1 MKKFTEIIGA
11 KVFSAYNAEYVGVVL
26 NIQMNR
32 NFTKA
37 KNLIISGNDDETIY
51 LLPFSRIFALGNVV
65 LIRNKTSLSVVPDGI
80 RDSIL
85 NAQSIT
91 LSGCDTGRITEI
103 EFDDKFNI
111 EKITTETTSFTPN
124 QLIKYEN
131 GAALFNDTDKVYA
144 YSRFAPRVA
153 MPTTTSDITV
163 QALNEPQPPLS
174 SVATP
179 RTIIARL
186 PKSFKEPK

>member
-11 KVFSAYNAEYVGVVL
+11 KVFSAYNTELIGVVL
-26 NIQMNR
+26 NIQMNT

-37 KNLIISGNDDETIY
+37 KNLIISGADDETIY
-51 LLPFSRIFALGNVV
+51 LLPFARIFALNNVI
-65 LIRNKTSLSVVPDGI
+65 LIRNKTALSVVPDGI
-80 RDSIL
+80 RESIL

-91 LSGCDTGRITEI
+91 LSGRDAGRIIEI

-111 EKITTETTSFTPN
+111 EKITTEATAFTPK
-124 QLIKYEN
+124 QLLKYAN
-131 GAALFNDTDKVYA
+131 GTALFNDTEKVCTYA
-144 YSRFAPRVA
+144 RFAPRVT
-153 MPTTTSDITV
+153 MHTTSSDITV

-186 PKSFKEPK
+186 PKSFKEPR